1 MNFTPAIIYLATA
14 LPPVILG
21 LIIWK
26 SDRFQEP
33 GKYLFASFLL
43 GVAIIFPLDF
53 FIIVTEGILAPL
65 LHLDIGIYKDWNEG
79 GWKEPGAVFPVAE
92 AAFQNFFRAEC

>member
-53 FIIVTEGILAPL
+53 FI
-65 LHLDIGIYKDWNEG
+65 
-79 GWKEPGAVFPVAE
+79 
-92 AAFQNFFRAEC
+92 